1 MNARTP
7 LLALAALALAA
18 CSPPRIPGTEIRS
31 TPDTRAVYD
40 VVQNYRVALEKRD
53 TKAILALVAPN
64 YYDTNGTPD
73 PSDDLDRAGL
83 EASLEKD
90 LPRTEGLK
98 VDFTI
103 RRIEVDGD
111 DAQVE
116 IFFES
121 FYRVKTNTVVVP
133 RRDADVHR
141 MKLHRL
147 QGDWKFVSG
156 L

>member
-1 MNARTP
+1 MNARTA
-7 LLALAALALAA
+7 LLAVAALAAA

-40 VVQNYRVALEKRD
+40 VVQAYRAALEARD
-53 TKAILALVAPN
+53 AGAVLALVAPN

-83 EASLEKD
+83 EASLVKD
-90 LPRTEGLK
+90 LPRAEGLK
-98 VDFTI
+98 VDFTV
-103 RRIEVDGD
+103 RKIEVDGD
-111 DAQVE
+111 EAQVE
-116 IFFES
+116 IFYEQ

-133 RRDADVHR
+133 RRDADLQR
-141 MKLHRL
+141 MKLHRF
-147 QGDWKFVSG
+147 QGAWKFVSG